1 MRTQAGYQY
10 MMLTIDKERKG
21 KIDISRGK
29 EDRIRTSRWEK
40 KGPYALRNEAIC
52 LRAIVTVI
60 CN

>member
-1 MRTQAGYQY
+1 

-21 KIDISRGK
+21 EIDISRGK

-40 KGPYALRNEAIC
+40 KGTYALRNEAIC
-52 LRAIVTVI
+52 LRAIFTVI